1 MKFDLAQLCDQTKTA
16 AFFRNNLKQAY
27 YANYTPSRAL
37 ILMCSS
43 SVRVKTLFVS
53 VSTQVTLC
61 NTLNASLLQLHL
73 CH

>member
-1 MKFDLAQLCDQTKTA
+1 MEFDLAQLFDQTKTA
-16 AFFRNNLKQAY
+16 AFFLNNLKQAY

-43 SVRVKTLFVS
+43 SMRVKTLFIS
-53 VSTQVTLC
+53 VSAQVTLC
-61 NTLNASLLQLHL
+61 NILNASLLQLHL